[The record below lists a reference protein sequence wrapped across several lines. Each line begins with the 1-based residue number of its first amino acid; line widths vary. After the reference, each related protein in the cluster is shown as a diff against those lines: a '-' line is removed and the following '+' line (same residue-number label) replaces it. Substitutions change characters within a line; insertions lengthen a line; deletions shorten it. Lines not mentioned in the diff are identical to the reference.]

1 MIVMQK
7 ENKRERANPTSTVI
21 LFRGRVVEYILSILV
36 VICAYSMMRF
46 SDVLRCTTMG
56 IFIQNLYEKHL
67 MKLLQLQMHIGCLMH
82 GKKKRKPIVYYC
94 TATVMGG
101 KGGKTLQVVLELCV
115 NMS

>member
-1 MIVMQK
+1 M
-7 ENKRERANPTSTVI
+7 
-21 LFRGRVVEYILSILV
+21 EYILSILV

-82 GKKKRKPIVYYC
+82 GKKKRKPIVHYC

-101 KGGKTLQVVLELCV
+101 KGGKNTPGGPGIVCKHVMTFIL
-115 NMS
+115 